1 VARGHDALGPFSHHR
16 QEGVLHNLAYKAYG
30 QVQQRTASDK
40 GIEHALFLQI
50 TEALEE
56 VARSDS
62 PSPAAK
68 ADAIHRNQQLW
79 TLLATDLLNPANS
92 LPIDLKS
99 RLLQLSKFVQKSSLE
114 ILSGDG
120 DIADLIE
127 INRPIIAGLAGAAQ
141 PDVQG
146 EAA

>member
-1 VARGHDALGPFSHHR
+1 M
-16 QEGVLHNLAYKAYG
+16 HNLAFKAYG

-56 VARSDS
+56 IARADA
-62 PSPAAK
+62 PSPTAK

-99 RLLQLSKFVQKSSLE
+99 RLLQLSKFVQKTSME
-114 ILSGDG
+114 ILSGSG

-127 INRPIIAGLAGAAQ
+127 INRPIIAGLGGSVQ
-141 PDVQG
+141 SGIQG

>member
-1 VARGHDALGPFSHHR
+1 VARAFDALGPFPLRR
-16 QEGVLHNLAYKAYG
+16 QEGALHNLAFKAYG
-30 QVQQRTASDK
+30 QVQKRTASDK

-62 PSPAAK
+62 PSPSAK

-79 TLLATDLLNPANS
+79 TLLTTDLLNPANS

-99 RLLQLSKFVQKSSLE
+99 RLLQLSKFVQKTSME
-114 ILSGDG
+114 ILSGTG
-120 DIADLIE
+120 NIADLIE
-127 INRPIIAGLAGAAQ
+127 VNRPIIAGLAGSAQ
-141 PDVQG
+141 PDLHG

>member
-1 VARGHDALGPFSHHR
+1 M
-16 QEGVLHNLAYKAYG
+16 HNLAFKAYG

-40 GIEHALFLQI
+40 GIELALFLQI

-56 VARSDS
+56 IARSDS
-62 PSPAAK
+62 PSPAAR

-79 TLLATDLLNPANS
+79 TLLATDLLNPSNS

-99 RLLQLSKFVQKSSLE
+99 RLLQLSKYVQKTSMDV
-114 ILSGDG
+114 LSGGG
-120 DIADLIE
+120 DIVDLIE
-127 INRPIIAGLAGAAQ
+127 INRPIIAGLAGSAQ
-141 PDVQG
+141 PDLHG